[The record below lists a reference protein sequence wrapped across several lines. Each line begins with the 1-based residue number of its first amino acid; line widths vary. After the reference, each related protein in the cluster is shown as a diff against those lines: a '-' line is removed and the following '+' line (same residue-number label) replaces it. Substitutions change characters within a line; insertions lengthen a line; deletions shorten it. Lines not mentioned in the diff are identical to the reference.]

1 VGLNIIQQLIYNPL
15 KGNVLQW
22 GDAGQLYHAG
32 DIRKPYASHPSVA
45 TVASV
50 NMWRAMIIR
59 KHIDPSTNA
68 F

>member
-1 VGLNIIQQLIYNPL
+1 VSLNIIQQLIYNPL

-22 GDAGQLYHAG
+22 GNADQLHHTG

-50 NMWRAMIIR
+50 NMWRAVIIR
-59 KHIDPSTNA
+59 KDINPSTNT